1 MHIIEHI
8 HPLLDS
14 ENITIL
20 TKFSYYI
27 ELYSIRYFYSFMG
40 IASSY
45 ILVNLLI
52 KQSKLIDHHSL
63 FTISNLCFGIY
74 LFQQFILKILYY
86 QTPFPEIL
94 GPILLPWVGFI
105 VALLFSVLFTLGV
118 KKIKILQNFI

>member
-1 MHIIEHI
+1 
-8 HPLLDS
+8 
-14 ENITIL
+14 
-20 TKFSYYI
+20 
-27 ELYSIRYFYSFMG
+27 MG

-52 KQSKLIDHHSL
+52 MQSKLIDHHSL
-63 FTISNLCFGIY
+63 FIISNLCFGIY

-105 VALLFSVLFTLGV
+105 VALLFFVLFTLGV
-118 KKIKILQNFI
+118 KNIKILQNLI